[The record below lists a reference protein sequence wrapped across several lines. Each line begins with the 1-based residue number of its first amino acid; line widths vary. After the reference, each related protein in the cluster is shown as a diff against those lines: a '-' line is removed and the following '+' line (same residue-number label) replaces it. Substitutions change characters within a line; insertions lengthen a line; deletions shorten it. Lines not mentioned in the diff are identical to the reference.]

1 MHTRTL
7 RGWRGFLTPIAPNC
21 RSWVKTGP
29 AGKDPS
35 YQYFYFDGS
44 HPTLGAKGKQF
55 PFQNGDYVIVITVT
69 KALASGDSRGGYE
82 TWTSPTF
89 SITQLT

>member
-1 MHTRTL
+1 MHTRTP

-21 RSWVKTGP
+21 RSWVTTGP
-29 AGKDPS
+29 DGKDPS

-44 HPTLGAKGKQF
+44 YTTLGAKGKQF
-55 PFQNGDYVIVITVT
+55 PIQNGDYVIVITAT

>member
-44 HPTLGAKGKQF
+44 YTTL
-55 PFQNGDYVIVITVT
+55 T
-69 KALASGDSRGGYE
+69 
-82 TWTSPTF
+82 
-89 SITQLT
+89 